1 MSAIQQLLARIACD
15 HLQVPTLEAR
25 NSDAL
30 DFHTVAVWGIKEA
43 LSAAYNAGATSH
55 QSDASA
61 TDIHAVLDER
71 HEVAVIWCV
80 EDVQSL
86 RPDLD
91 EEESWHVLQRCRKVH
106 DCNHGFTWDLIQ
118 YVADDLYP
126 TKGEGDG
133 Q

>member
-1 MSAIQQLLARIACD
+1 MTKKLYEESLRNLAARSRLTSLIDEIGDSADPSFTSPQYDFLDDRIAQIVD
-15 HLQVPTLEAR
+15 VLDGNSHL
-25 NSDAL
+25 
-30 DFHTVAVWGIKEA
+30 
-43 LSAAYNAGATSH
+43 
-55 QSDASA
+55 
-61 TDIHAVLDER
+61 DIHAILDQR
-71 HEVAVIWCV
+71 QEVAVIWCV

-106 DCNHGFTWDLIQ
+106 DCNHGLTWDLIQ

-126 TKGEGDG
+126 TKDEGDG